1 MTTAQLKA
9 NEVFFNRVLLIGSEK
24 YMWFDKG
31 HIYDISNGKFISSV
45 QACNDMKRITPSSFW
60 NKIETNNKLNN

>member
-9 NEVFFNRVLLIGSEK
+9 NEVFFNRVLLIGTKK
-24 YMWFDKG
+24 YMWLDKG

-45 QACNDMKRITPSSFW
+45 KACNDMKDITPSSFW
-60 NKIETNNKLNN
+60 NKIQTN